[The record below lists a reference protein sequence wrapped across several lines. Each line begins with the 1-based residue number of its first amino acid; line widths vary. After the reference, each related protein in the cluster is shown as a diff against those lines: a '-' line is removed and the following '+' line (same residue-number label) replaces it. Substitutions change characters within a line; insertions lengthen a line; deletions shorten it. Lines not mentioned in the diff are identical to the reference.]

1 LGDIEFVILLLGAA
15 ALLVRLAWSIS
26 VPYPIVL
33 VVGGLAIGL
42 VPTLPDLELD
52 PDIVFLVFLPPLLHA
67 AAWQSS
73 PRELRAEVR
82 PLALLSIGLVL
93 VTMCAVAA
101 VAHAIVPGMSWE
113 AAFVLGAVV
122 GPTDPVAAIATFS
135 RIGAPARLR
144 LLVEGEALINDG
156 TALVAYRL
164 ALVAAVEGT
173 FSAGDALIDFVVSA
187 AGGVAIGIAAGWL
200 GTQVIRRQSDAALS
214 IFMTVIVAYSSY
226 ILAEEA
232 GVSGVLAAV
241 ASGIYSGWNAHSAMD
256 AGTRLSGM
264 AFWGVMVFGLEA
276 LLFVLLGLQAPQIA
290 DGIDVGEVALQALAV
305 AFTVIAVRMAW
316 SAIPVGGFGETARE
330 RIAVGWAGMRGA
342 ISLAAALAV
351 PIEVEERPEILLL
364 TFGVILVTLVG
375 QGLTLPPLLKLLA
388 LPAANPWSPDE
399 ATARLEAA
407 QAALD
412 RLDELEEEGAAEEP
426 LRRLRELYRTRF
438 AICVAVLGGGELP
451 EDGRAELHE
460 YGAMRRELIAVERA
474 SLLALRNDGR
484 VRQDIVRKVE
494 RDLDLDE
501 ARIRG

>member
-1 LGDIEFVILLLGAA
+1 
-15 ALLVRLAWSIS
+15 
-26 VPYPIVL
+26 
-33 VVGGLAIGL
+33 
-42 VPTLPDLELD
+42 
-52 PDIVFLVFLPPLLHA
+52 VFLVFLPPLLHA

-173 FSAGDALIDFVVSA
+173 FSAGEALLDFVVSA
-187 AGGVAIGIAAGWL
+187 AGGVAIGIAVGWL
-200 GTQVIRRQSDAALS
+200 GTQAIRRQSDAALS

-290 DGIDVGEVALQALAV
+290 EGIDVGEVALQALAV

-342 ISLAAALAV
+342 ISLAAALAI

-474 SLLALRNDGR
+474 SLLALRNEGR
-484 VRQDIVRKVE
+484 VRQEIVRKVE

-501 ARIRG
+501 ARIRS